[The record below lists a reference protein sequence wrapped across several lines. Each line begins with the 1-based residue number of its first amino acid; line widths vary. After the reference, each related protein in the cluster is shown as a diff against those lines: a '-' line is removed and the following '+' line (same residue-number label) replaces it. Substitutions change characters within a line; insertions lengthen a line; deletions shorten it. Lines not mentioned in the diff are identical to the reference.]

1 MRPRPPEAEQL
12 AIGLVGTYPPTRCGI
27 ATFTASLAT
36 AMTSADPRCS
46 CRVVRCSDGRTD
58 SAGSPT
64 VVATLVPGSAT
75 SHAAA
80 VSAIDA
86 FDVLV
91 LQHEFGIYGGEN
103 GAEVLDLVDDVHV
116 PVIAVLHTVPV
127 RPTPS
132 QKRIIEHLA
141 AAAACVV
148 VQSAAALARLVELY
162 AVKRKMVAV
171 IPHGATLNL
180 AADQAPRPASR
191 PATIVT
197 WGLLGRAKGIEFG
210 IEALALLRALEPTL
224 EPTPRYSVVGQTHP
238 RVLAAEGERYRE
250 SLQATAASLGVSSYV
265 EFDNAYYD
273 TPSLLRRVRE
283 ADIVLLPYRSREQV
297 VSGVLVEA
305 LAAGRPVVATRFPHA
320 QELLSKG
327 SGILVPHDD
336 PAAIAAALHRLLT
349 DPALAARAT
358 AVAWMQAQSF
368 SWDAVAVRYVELAV
382 EVLRRSRE
390 VTARAISATTV

>member
-1 MRPRPPEAEQL
+1 MRPRPPEVEQL
-12 AIGLVGTYPPTRCGI
+12 AIGLVGTYPPTKCGI

-46 CRVVRCSDGRTD
+46 CRIVRCSDSSMD
-58 SAGSPT
+58 SITSPA
-64 VVATLVPGSAT
+64 VVATLVPGSST
-75 SHAAA
+75 SHAVA

-86 FDVLV
+86 LDVLV

-103 GAEVLDLVDDVHV
+103 GAEVLDLVDEVHV
-116 PVIAVLHTVPV
+116 PVIAVLHTVPA

-132 QKRIIEHLA
+132 QKRIIDHLA
-141 AAAACVV
+141 AVADCVV

-162 AVKRKMVAV
+162 AIKRETVEM

-180 AADQAPRPASR
+180 APDQAPRPASR
-191 PATIVT
+191 PATILT
-197 WGLLGRAKGIEFG
+197 WGLLGPDKGIELG
-210 IEALALLRALEPTL
+210 IQALALLRALKPM
-224 EPTPRYSVVGQTHP
+224 PRYAVVGQTHP
-238 RVLAAEGERYRE
+238 HVLAMAGEPYHE
-250 SLQATAASLGVSSYV
+250 SLRATAASLGVGSHV

-273 TPSLLRRVRE
+273 TPSLLRRVCE

-320 QELLSKG
+320 QELLSEG

-349 DPALAARAT
+349 DPALAAHAA
-358 AVAWMQAQSF
+358 AVGRKQAQSF
-368 SWDAVAVRYVELAV
+368 SWDAVGVRYVDLAT
-382 EVLRRSRE
+382 EVLRRSRQ
-390 VTARAISATTV
+390 VTARAVSTATV

>member
-86 FDVLV
+86 FDVLM

-141 AAAACVV
+141 AAATCVV

-191 PATIVT
+191 PATILT

-210 IEALALLRALEPTL
+210 IEALALLRALEPML

-320 QELLSKG
+320 QELLSEG

-349 DPALAARAT
+349 DPALAAHAA
-358 AVAWMQAQSF
+358 AVARKQAQSF
-368 SWDAVAVRYVELAV
+368 SWDAVGVRYVDLAV
-382 EVLRRSRE
+382 EVLRRSRQ
-390 VTARAISATTV
+390 VTARAVSATAV